1 MAASKK
7 SAKKS
12 SKKSS
17 KKARGSQKLG
27 AARGAATSSKG
38 GTGVLA
44 KTVAALDRS
53 RLNHD
58 IIIRGIPIPDIIQGT
73 IRARSGVEIGNAFKA
88 LFGVQGIEY
97 KPIKLFPKGIPVID
111 IIEAQIE
118 GRIRRR

>member
-1 MAASKK
+1 MAATKKSRKVSKK
-7 SAKKS
+7 SAKK
-12 SKKSS
+12 
-17 KKARGSQKLG
+17 ATGSQKLS
-27 AARGAATSSKG
+27 AARGGAISAGGAGSS
-38 GTGVLA
+38 VLA

-58 IIIRGIPIPDIIQGT
+58 IIIRGIPIPDIITGT
-73 IRARSGVEIGNAFKA
+73 IRARSATELGTAFKS